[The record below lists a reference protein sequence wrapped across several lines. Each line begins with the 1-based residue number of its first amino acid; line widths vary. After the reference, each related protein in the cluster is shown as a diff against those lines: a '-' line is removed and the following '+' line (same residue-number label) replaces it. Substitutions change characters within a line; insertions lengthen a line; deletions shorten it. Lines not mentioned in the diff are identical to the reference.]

1 MRLSILFFFVLG
13 SLLISCNSQ
22 PKRPRVMDV
31 RPITLPT
38 ARPGEAIATFAG
50 GCFWSMQEEM
60 SLLKGVR
67 QVVSGYAG
75 GDVEKPTYEQV
86 SSDET
91 GHAEAIQV
99 YYDPKVLPY
108 DRLLDAFFAA
118 HDGTTLNRQGPDIGK
133 HYRSIAFYRTPAEKT
148 QIEAAIRR
156 EDASDH
162 HQDPIVTQVVSFD
175 AFYPAEGYH
184 QNYYR
189 ENPYNMYVATVCRK
203 KVSKFKDRMSDYL
216 KEDAD

>member
-1 MRLSILFFFVLG
+1 MRLSFLIALIVSALF
-13 SLLISCNSQ
+13 ISCNSQ
-22 PKRPRVMDV
+22 PDRPQVMDLK
-31 RPITLPT
+31 PSSLP
-38 ARPGEAIATFAG
+38 ALQPGEAVATFAG

-60 SLLKGVR
+60 RLLKGVR

-86 SSDET
+86 SSDQT

-108 DRLLDAFFAA
+108 DKLLDAFFAA
-118 HDGTTLNRQGPDIGK
+118 HDATTLNRQGPDVGK

-162 HQDPIVTQVVSFD
+162 HQDPVVTQVTALD

-184 QNYYR
+184 QDYYR
-189 ENPYNMYVATVCRK
+189 QNPYNMYVATVCRK
-203 KVSKFKDRMSDYL
+203 KVGKFKDRMSDYL
-216 KEDAD
+216 KKDVD